1 MCAPPESDR
10 ASVTGINKT
19 TNAATLTY
27 DPWGGVREVE
37 REAIS
42 TYQETVGGRTQSP
55 DVRIYG
61 YARSKYSVRYSL
73 RRGPFMS
80 CIVYEL
86 QLSLFV
92 KSTYKVT
99 REYLSLSPVPQVCRP
114 LVSPCRALHRIRRPA
129 PIRFVCFGP
138 VKCAAPRLHRT
149 LLCDR
154 TRSTTPQLGPYSA
167 PPASALP

>member
-1 MCAPPESDR
+1 MRPPESDR
-10 ASVTGINKT
+10 ASVTGNKT
-19 TNAATLTY
+19 TNGATLTY

-99 REYLSLSPVPQVCRP
+99 REYLS
-114 LVSPCRALHRIRRPA
+114 
-129 PIRFVCFGP
+129 
-138 VKCAAPRLHRT
+138 
-149 LLCDR
+149 
-154 TRSTTPQLGPYSA
+154 
-167 PPASALP
+167 